1 MSSPDYEVD
10 EQGNLVEAGAPAA
23 TEGEEQTVTPEE
35 ARRFLRVLAFSEV
48 WSVGVAALAAYF
60 AFPGEPLLIAAAAIV
75 WAIVS
80 AGAWLFIRNN
90 VRSRIKRPG

>member
-1 MSSPDYEVD
+1 MPKHLAMSSPDYEID
-10 EQGNLVEAGAPAA
+10 EQEK
-23 TEGEEQTVTPEE
+23 TVTPEE

-60 AFPGEPLLIAAAAIV
+60 AFPGKPLLIVAAAVV

-80 AGAWLFIRNN
+80 LGVWLYMRGH
-90 VRSRIKRPG
+90 VERQVKRPY